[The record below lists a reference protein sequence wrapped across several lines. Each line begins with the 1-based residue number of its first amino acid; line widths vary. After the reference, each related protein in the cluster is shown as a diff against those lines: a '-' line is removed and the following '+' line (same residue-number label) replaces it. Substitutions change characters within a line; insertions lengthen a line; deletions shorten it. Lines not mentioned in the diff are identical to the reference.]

1 MLELSGM
8 GVGGNLGLAGH
19 CVHMQCLSLLSQCE
33 CVGRVFVVST
43 DRPFFLLPPASWL
56 NCGTLKLFP
65 VFQGPLLE
73 AEGGHGLSQAP
84 EVRRPSHS
92 GLA

>member
-1 MLELSGM
+1 MVYAFNVYRSWPRANVWAEFCGIHRRT
-8 GVGGNLGLAGH
+8 V
-19 CVHMQCLSLLSQCE
+19 
-33 CVGRVFVVST
+33 
-43 DRPFFLLPPASWL
+43 LPAPTSWL
-56 NCGTLKLFP
+56 DCGTLKLFP

-73 AEGGHGLSQAP
+73 AEGGYGLSQAP